1 MPVRVSRRGLSRRDQ
16 PPNIEGHPVA
26 VTAAVV
32 AAVAAAARTRPRT
45 MALFWT
51 CLVLPSAAADLVALV
66 APHEVPF
73 SIASP
78 RAACPSVRNGTDQ
91 KGGTLLA
98 GRKPKFLNTTDSNEC
113 CTLCISLHDCT
124 TWIREPQTGHCW
136 LLAGGTPIPST
147 DRTAGFFARPPPPSA
162 PPSPPL
168 PPLPPLPSTPPNIFV
183 EAFGNDSIRIR
194 ITYAL
199 EPVTNIPS
207 GVLPRGRRDA
217 RVSAAWGSVHTD
229 PVLNGNI
236 EAVVHGSGVTV
247 TRRSDNVV
255 LFATTDLHIETT
267 QVPHFYG
274 WNLTVTSSAD
284 EKVWG
289 LGERSQGTLN
299 NKGSN
304 IDFRTNQH
312 NTMITI
318 PFAVSSKRY
327 GVLFNSAA
335 WGGIDLSRD
344 NCTVFSAIMSKQLDF
359 LVMTHPATAAATPF
373 PPILTAYYAAIGLPP
388 VLPTWALGFWAS
400 KQRYAS
406 QTEIV
411 DVVHQYRA
419 HNISVDVLV
428 IDWKHYQ
435 CVGGEAVDPLQG
447 QPHPSHPHLSPARV
461 CPCFWCFRAQ
471 WQSFSLCFA
480 LFPPWIHVGEV
491 ATARGIC
498 DPIGTM
504 TAICSD
510 CSQPAE
516 LPACT
521 RHLPQTGI
529 SRWTRQCAGLI
540 LPRWYLRSTR
550 SG

>member
-1 MPVRVSRRGLSRRDQ
+1 V
-16 PPNIEGHPVA
+16 I
-26 VTAAVV
+26 
-32 AAVAAAARTRPRT
+32 
-45 MALFWT
+45 
-51 CLVLPSAAADLVALV
+51 
-66 APHEVPF
+66 
-73 SIASP
+73 
-78 RAACPSVRNGTDQ
+78 
-91 KGGTLLA
+91 
-98 GRKPKFLNTTDSNEC
+98 
-113 CTLCISLHDCT
+113 
-124 TWIREPQTGHCW
+124 
-136 LLAGGTPIPST
+136 
-147 DRTAGFFARPPPPSA
+147 
-162 PPSPPL
+162 
-168 PPLPPLPSTPPNIFV
+168 
-183 EAFGNDSIRIR
+183 
-194 ITYAL
+194 
-199 EPVTNIPS
+199 
-207 GVLPRGRRDA
+207 
-217 RVSAAWGSVHTD
+217 
-229 PVLNGNI
+229 NGNI

-373 PPILTAYYAAIGLPP
+373 PPILTAYYDAIGLPP

-447 QPHPSHPHLSPARV
+447 QPHPPHPHLPPGTCLPLLLVFPCAVAITLTLFRPLSPLDSCGRGGD
-461 CPCFWCFRAQ
+461 
-471 WQSFSLCFA
+471 
-480 LFPPWIHVGEV
+480 GEGDL
-491 ATARGIC
+491 RSHC
-498 DPIGTM
+498 Y
-504 TAICSD
+504 SD
-510 CSQPAE
+510 C
-516 LPACT
+516 
-521 RHLPQTGI
+521 HLQ
-529 SRWTRQCAGLI
+529 
-540 LPRWYLRSTR
+540 
-550 SG
+550 